1 MVNDMK
7 IPLLIASLLLSPS
20 VFAYS
25 ASHVT
30 TVIND
35 AVKSKLISRGFSV
48 NDPRFYSTLSDISK
62 SSASIAQSSSVL
74 RLGTVTGRSWMST
87 MLRGALV
94 GRGKLIALAASG
106 AIAWLFIDESTVQ
119 VKVYDPSK
127 EVGIKGF
134 YWVYRANDGST
145 LAEVLT
151 NICSLNSDYCKAY
164 EIRSY
169 ERDSTRED
177 LRTVV
182 IYRDADKKNVWQTG
196 SASLVN
202 CSNSSKSKAIA
213 SCQENYS
220 PSTDQYTVTSLPI
233 QQAIDGI
240 SQTELDT
247 QLSPEVTAEIANNIW
262 QSASPQTY
270 PTSDPI
276 TAADVSAA
284 SSSQPTVGDFIQP
297 DASFTGELPAESVPS
312 SGNNTVIGTDPKI
325 SPPELS
331 NIPTGRDILAPIFSL
346 MPFLQNYD
354 IPVRAAQC
362 PTYSFEWNN
371 RAFTVDAHCTLLEK
385 FRTLIQL
392 FSSILW
398 SLAALRIILSA

>member
-1 MVNDMK
+1 MK
-7 IPLLIASLLLSPS
+7 IPLLIFSLLLSPS

-30 TVIND
+30 TAIND

-48 NDPRFYSTLSDISK
+48 NDPRYYSTLTDISK

-87 MLRGALV
+87 MLSGALI
-94 GRGKLIALAASG
+94 GRGKLIILAASG
-106 AIAWLFIDESTVQ
+106 ALAWFFMDESTVQ

-127 EVGIKGF
+127 EVGVKGV
-134 YWVYRANDGST
+134 YWKYRANDGST
-145 LAEVLT
+145 LAEVLA
-151 NICSLNSDYCKAY
+151 NICSLNSDYCKSY

-182 IYRDADKKNVWQTG
+182 IYRDADKKDVWQTG
-196 SASLVN
+196 SANLVN
-202 CSNSSKSKAIA
+202 CSNSSKAIA

-240 SQTELDT
+240 SQAELDT
-247 QLSPEVTAEIANNIW
+247 QLSPEVTAEIANKIW

-270 PTSDPI
+270 PASDPI

-284 SSSQPTVGDFIQP
+284 SSSKPTVGDFIQP
-297 DASFTGELPAESVPS
+297 DATFTGELPAESVPS

-354 IPVRAAQC
+354 IPTRAAQC

-371 RAFTVDAHCTLLEK
+371 RVFTVDAHCTLLEK

-392 FSSILW
+392 FASIFW
-398 SLAALRIILSA
+398 SFTALRVILSA

>member
-1 MVNDMK
+1 MK
-7 IPLLIASLLLSPS
+7 IPLLIVSLLLSPS

-30 TVIND
+30 TAIND
-35 AVKSKLISRGFSV
+35 TVKSKLISRGFSV
-48 NDPRFYSTLSDISK
+48 NDPRYYSTLTDISK
-62 SSASIAQSSSVL
+62 SSASIAQSSSAL
-74 RLGTVTGRSWMST
+74 RLGTATGRSWMST

-106 AIAWLFIDESTVQ
+106 ALAWYFMDESTVQ

-127 EVGIKGF
+127 EVGVKGF
-134 YWVYRANDGST
+134 YWQYSTYVNST
-145 LAEVLT
+145 LAEALAELCT
-151 NICSLNSDYCKAY
+151 RNSNLCKAY
-164 EIRSY
+164 EIHSY
-169 ERDSTRED
+169 ERDNTRED

-182 IYRDADKKNVWQTG
+182 IYSDTNKKNVWQT
-196 SASLVN
+196 STAQLIN
-202 CSNSSKSKAIA
+202 CSNSSKAIA

-220 PSTDQYTVTSLPI
+220 PATDQYTVTSLPI

-247 QLSPEVTAEIANNIW
+247 PLSPEVTAEIANNIW

-270 PTSDPI
+270 PASDPI

-284 SSSQPTVGDFIQP
+284 SSSKPTVGDFIQP
-297 DASFTGELPAESVPS
+297 DAAFTGELPAESVPS
-312 SGNNTVIGTDPKI
+312 SGDNAVIGTDPKI

-331 NIPTGRDILAPIFSL
+331 NIPTGRDILAPLFSL

-371 RAFTVDAHCTLLEK
+371 RTFTVDAHCTLLER

-392 FSSILW
+392 FASVLW
-398 SLAALRIILSA
+398 SFSALRIILSA

>member
-1 MVNDMK
+1 MK
-7 IPLLIASLLLSPS
+7 IPLLIFSLLLSPS

-30 TVIND
+30 TAIND
-35 AVKSKLISRGFSV
+35 TVKSKLISRGFSV
-48 NDPRFYSTLSDISK
+48 NDPRYYSTLTDISK

-87 MLRGALV
+87 VLSGALV
-94 GRGKLIALAASG
+94 GRGKLIVLAASG
-106 AIAWLFIDESTVQ
+106 ALAWFFMDDSTVQ

-127 EVGIKGF
+127 EVGVKGF
-134 YWVYRANDGST
+134 YWQYRGYEQPT
-145 LAEVLT
+145 LTEAVADL
-151 NICSLNSDYCKAY
+151 CAFNSNYCKAY

-182 IYRDADKKNVWQTG
+182 IYRDADKKDVWQTATG
-196 SASLVN
+196 YLFN
-202 CSNSSKSKAIA
+202 CSNSSKAIA

-240 SQTELDT
+240 SQAELDT
-247 QLSPEVTAEIANNIW
+247 QLSPEVTAEIANKIW

-270 PTSDPI
+270 PASDPI

-284 SSSQPTVGDFIQP
+284 SSSKPTVGDFIQP
-297 DASFTGELPAESVPS
+297 DATFTGELPAESVPS

-331 NIPTGRDILAPIFSL
+331 NIPTGRDILAPVFSL

-354 IPVRAAQC
+354 IPVKTAQC

-371 RAFTVDAHCTLLEK
+371 RAFTVDAHCILLEK

-392 FSSILW
+392 FASILW

>member
-1 MVNDMK
+1 MK

-30 TVIND
+30 TAIND
-35 AVKSKLISRGFSV
+35 TVKSKLISRGFSV
-48 NDPRFYSTLSDISK
+48 NDPRYYSTLTDISK

-87 MLRGALV
+87 MLSGALV
-94 GRGKLIALAASG
+94 GRGKLIILAASG
-106 AIAWLFIDESTVQ
+106 ALAWFFMDESTVQ

-127 EVGIKGF
+127 EVGVKGV
-134 YWVYRANDGST
+134 YWKYRANDGST
-145 LAEVLT
+145 LAEVLA

-182 IYRDADKKNVWQTG
+182 IYRDADKKDVWQTG
-196 SASLVN
+196 SANLVN
-202 CSNSSKSKAIA
+202 CSNSSKAIA

-240 SQTELDT
+240 SQAELDT
-247 QLSPEVTAEIANNIW
+247 QLSPEVTAEIANKIW

-270 PTSDPI
+270 PASDPI

-284 SSSQPTVGDFIQP
+284 SSSKPTVGDFIQP
-297 DASFTGELPAESVPS
+297 DATFTGELPAESVPS

-331 NIPTGRDILAPIFSL
+331 NIPTGRDILSPILSL

-354 IPVRAAQC
+354 IPVRTAQC

-371 RAFTVDAHCTLLEK
+371 RTFTVDAHCTLLEK

-392 FSSILW
+392 FASILW